1 MASQH
6 VTLGNLIGLSVPQC
20 PQLQHWVSNNAH
32 LTKLQR
38 RLNQLIYVEFKSL
51 TIKAENI

>member
-51 TIKAENI
+51 TIKAQNI